1 MNDITAGVDRRVFL
15 AMAGAGAVALPS
27 MVAAHPEH
35 RASDM
40 IIVNALGGL
49 GNPNEPPDGPDTGT
63 GVDGT
68 GRGSIEQRVIDE
80 ARASGLTA
88 VNVTLGYVA
97 GEIEPFEYSVRE
109 TGRWDPRPSGSP
121 HQPLTAITTHRHG
134 S

>member
-1 MNDITAGVDRRVFL
+1 
-15 AMAGAGAVALPS
+15 

-68 GRGSIEQRVIDE
+68 GRGGIEQRVIVD
-80 ARASGLTA
+80 ARASGLPA

-97 GEIEPFEYSVRE
+97 GDMEPFDYRVRE
-109 TGRWDPRPSGSP
+109 TGIWDTRLRERP
-121 HQPLTAITTHRHG
+121 HDLLKVRTAAAIFHAKAENPIDILH
-134 S
+134 